1 MSGVGGA
8 DPGLKRH
15 RRRGLRGRGGGGL
28 GRWGGWRRE
37 AWQLLVVAI
46 QASKMKAP
54 GAAGV
59 AGVSMWV
66 GEWADRR
73 AGAAGG
79 VARKSSPLQMLP
91 ILQSVGAPDFQDR
104 CA

>member
-1 MSGVGGA
+1 M
-8 DPGLKRH
+8 
-15 RRRGLRGRGGGGL
+15 
-28 GRWGGWRRE
+28 GGWRRE
-37 AWQLLVVAI
+37 AWQLSVVATLT
-46 QASKMKAP
+46 SKVKEP

-66 GEWADRR
+66 GGRVGERADRR